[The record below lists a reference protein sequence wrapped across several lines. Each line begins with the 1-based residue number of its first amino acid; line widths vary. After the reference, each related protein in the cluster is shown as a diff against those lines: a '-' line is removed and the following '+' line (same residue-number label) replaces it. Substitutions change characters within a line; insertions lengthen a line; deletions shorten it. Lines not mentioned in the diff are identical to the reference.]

1 LNTGEQTGY
10 LRNELGESVH
20 IDGLWGLAF
29 GNGESLGHSNYL
41 YFTAGP
47 NDEADGLFGRLNW
60 KRR

>member
-1 LNTGEQTGY
+1 LDTGEQTGY

-29 GNGESLGHSNYL
+29 GNGESLGHSTYL